1 VKLKRAISL
10 LIVIL
15 LVFASSPGQED
26 KILKLKEKIIEI
38 QNKGELGFRYFTLC
52 SNIISFASYVP
63 LPEPVIEKN
72 GTLLVYYEPVNI
84 FTSKKNGLYEIWYT
98 QDMALY
104 SAGDKLIIQKEDAL
118 NFHYTTKSPVMD
130 LYATNSI
137 TLTGLPSGKYKY
149 TAILKD
155 KLKGKKALKSVE
167 FEIK

>member
-1 VKLKRAISL
+1 LKRTISL

-15 LVFASSPGQED
+15 LVFASSPGEED
-26 KILKLKEKIIEI
+26 EILKLKEKIMEI
-38 QNKGELGFRYFTLC
+38 QNKGELGFRCFNLC

-104 SAGDKLIIQKEDAL
+104 SAGDKLIIQRKML
-118 NFHYTTKSPVMD
+118 
-130 LYATNSI
+130 
-137 TLTGLPSGKYKY
+137 
-149 TAILKD
+149 
-155 KLKGKKALKSVE
+155 
-167 FEIK
+167 